1 MFKLPCITI
10 LSVVLCSSTVY
21 SQVVRDS
28 FSIYFDFGKADIKPV
43 YKKTL
48 DSFARKIPKGEVF
61 YITGYADKPG
71 GDSLNLV
78 ISAKRAANVN
88 DYLISKG
95 MSPYRIVS
103 SAGVGAVQNGSSGSN
118 AAYRRVAI
126 VMDKPRS
133 AITKYNQMKV
143 DETIE
148 LRSLYFGTGSH
159 TLRNSGGDH
168 WKVSKDASSTK
179 LDNIVYDSDVA
190 GNPIEDIHEL
200 DTIALYLLAY
210 PKVKIS
216 IEGHVC
222 CYEDS
227 YEKVHGI
234 PDLYDKEAKDYKLS
248 ENRAKAVVDYLVKKG
263 VEAARLSYKGYAF
276 TRPKRYPEN
285 MPVDMEQNRRVE
297 MRIVE
302 K

>member
-1 MFKLPCITI
+1 MVKCLCIAV
-10 LSVVLCSSTVY
+10 LSFLFHSTVAQA
-21 SQVVRDS
+21 QVIRDS
-28 FSIYFDFGKADIKPV
+28 FSIYFDFGKADIKPND
-43 YKKTL
+43 KKTL
-48 DSFARKIPKGEVF
+48 DSFAKKIPDGEVF
-61 YITGYADKPG
+61 YLTGYADKPG
-71 GDSLNLV
+71 GDSLNLI

-88 DYLISKG
+88 NYLIGKHIAPS
-95 MSPYRIVS
+95 RIVG
-103 SAGVGAVQNGSSGSN
+103 SAGVGAVQNGVPGSN
-118 AAYRRVAI
+118 AAYRRVTI

-133 AITKYNQMKV
+133 AMTKYSQMKV

-148 LRSLYFGTGSH
+148 LRNLYFGTGSH
-159 TLRNSGGDH
+159 SLRNAGGSH
-168 WKVSKDASSTK
+168 WKVSKDLSSTK
-179 LDNIVYDSDVA
+179 LDNIVYDSDEA
-190 GNPIEDIHEL
+190 GNTIEDIPEL
-200 DTIALYLLAY
+200 DTVAMYLLAY

-263 VEAARLSYKGYAF
+263 VDPTRLSYKGYAF

-285 MPVDMEQNRRVE
+285 MPADMEQNRRVE
-297 MRIVE
+297 MRIIG